1 MKDLTEQD
9 FLSGKVNLHIHTNYS
24 DGKAD
29 FKKVLDNAKKNG
41 YKLISITDH
50 NTVEGHKHYQDE
62 ILVTGVEFDCWFGY
76 VFIHLLAYNIDVNH
90 PSLCPFLAKTKAET
104 ATVKAEKKETAAAKA
119 IETKKDTTKK
129 LETKAAVLVDT
140 PEVQAEE
147 VKETVKKAAKKV
159 AAKADDTAEKAVKTV
174 KKAAAKK
181 TAAKTTKKAELKTE
195 FFLQFSGKEYTEK
208 EILKKV
214 KDVWTKDLKNK
225 VGDMKDVKIY
235 LKPEESAAYYVVNGD
250 TTGRVDL

>member
-1 MKDLTEQD
+1 MVT
-9 FLSGKVNLHIHTNYS
+9 
-24 DGKAD
+24 
-29 FKKVLDNAKKNG
+29 KKT
-41 YKLISITDH
+41 SST
-50 NTVEGHKHYQDE
+50 
-62 ILVTGVEFDCWFGY
+62 
-76 VFIHLLAYNIDVNH
+76 
-90 PSLCPFLAKTKAET
+90 TKAET

-159 AAKADDTAEKAVKTV
+159 AAKAEDTAEKAVKTV
-174 KKAAAKK
+174 KKAAKK
-181 TAAKTTKKAELKTE
+181 TAAKTTKKADLKTE

-214 KDVWTKDLKNK
+214 KDVWTKNLKNK

-250 TTGRVDL
+250 TTGKIDL

>member
-1 MKDLTEQD
+1 MVT
-9 FLSGKVNLHIHTNYS
+9 
-24 DGKAD
+24 
-29 FKKVLDNAKKNG
+29 KKT
-41 YKLISITDH
+41 SST
-50 NTVEGHKHYQDE
+50 
-62 ILVTGVEFDCWFGY
+62 
-76 VFIHLLAYNIDVNH
+76 
-90 PSLCPFLAKTKAET
+90 TKAET

-129 LETKAAVLVDT
+129 LETK

-159 AAKADDTAEKAVKTV
+159 AAKAEDTAEKAVKTV

-181 TAAKTTKKAELKTE
+181 TAAKTTKKADLKTE

-250 TTGRVDL
+250 TTGKIDL

>member
-1 MKDLTEQD
+1 MVT
-9 FLSGKVNLHIHTNYS
+9 
-24 DGKAD
+24 
-29 FKKVLDNAKKNG
+29 KKT
-41 YKLISITDH
+41 SST
-50 NTVEGHKHYQDE
+50 
-62 ILVTGVEFDCWFGY
+62 
-76 VFIHLLAYNIDVNH
+76 
-90 PSLCPFLAKTKAET
+90 TKAET

-119 IETKKDTTKK
+119 IETKKDKTKK

-159 AAKADDTAEKAVKTV
+159 AAKAEDTAEKAVKTV
-174 KKAAAKK
+174 KKAAKK

-250 TTGRVDL
+250 TTGKIDL

>member
-1 MKDLTEQD
+1 MVT
-9 FLSGKVNLHIHTNYS
+9 
-24 DGKAD
+24 
-29 FKKVLDNAKKNG
+29 KKT
-41 YKLISITDH
+41 SST
-50 NTVEGHKHYQDE
+50 
-62 ILVTGVEFDCWFGY
+62 
-76 VFIHLLAYNIDVNH
+76 
-90 PSLCPFLAKTKAET
+90 TKAET

-119 IETKKDTTKK
+119 IETKKDKTKK

-159 AAKADDTAEKAVKTV
+159 AAKAEDTAEKAVKTV
-174 KKAAAKK
+174 KKAAKK
-181 TAAKTTKKAELKTE
+181 TAAKTTKKADLKTE

-214 KDVWTKDLKNK
+214 KDVWTKELKNK

-250 TTGRVDL
+250 TTGKIDL

>member
-62 ILVTGVEFDCWFGY
+62 ILITGVEFDCWFGY

-104 ATVKAEKKETAAAKA
+104 EGDLIRLFARRNVPELIKA
-119 IETKKDTTKK
+119 IHEAGGIAVLAHPACYWAISLERLVKK
-129 LETKAAVLVDT
+129 LMKHGLDGI
-140 PEVQAEE
+140 EVFYPYPRFRKN
-147 VKETVKKAAKKV
+147 VKFHSAKDVRKI
-159 AAKADDTAEKAVKTV
+159 ADKYPQL
-174 KKAAAKK
+174 
-181 TAAKTTKKAELKTE
+181 LKTGGTD
-195 FFLQFSGKEYTEK
+195 FHG
-208 EILKKV
+208 
-214 KDVWTKDLKNK
+214 DVFN
-225 VGDMKDVKIY
+225 
-235 LKPEESAAYYVVNGD
+235 
-250 TTGRVDL
+250 

>member
-1 MKDLTEQD
+1 MVT
-9 FLSGKVNLHIHTNYS
+9 
-24 DGKAD
+24 
-29 FKKVLDNAKKNG
+29 KKT
-41 YKLISITDH
+41 SST
-50 NTVEGHKHYQDE
+50 
-62 ILVTGVEFDCWFGY
+62 
-76 VFIHLLAYNIDVNH
+76 
-90 PSLCPFLAKTKAET
+90 TKAET

-119 IETKKDTTKK
+119 IETKKDKTKK

-159 AAKADDTAEKAVKTV
+159 AAKAEDTAEKAVKTV
-174 KKAAAKK
+174 KKAAKK

-214 KDVWTKDLKNK
+214 KDVWTKNLKNK

-250 TTGRVDL
+250 TTGKIDL